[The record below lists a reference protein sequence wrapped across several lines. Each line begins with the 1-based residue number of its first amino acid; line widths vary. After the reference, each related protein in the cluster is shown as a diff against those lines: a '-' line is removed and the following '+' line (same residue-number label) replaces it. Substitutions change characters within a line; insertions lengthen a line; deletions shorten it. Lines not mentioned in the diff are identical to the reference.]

1 MKTLTKAVCWSAITL
16 CVCFIAIGAETT
28 TAKPKTTSS
37 PTPTRPNTT
46 TTSPTPTPKL
56 SCEERNSSCGSCTDD
71 YECYWCEPDSTCKPY
86 KVSISQLTPKGCKGN
101 KWYWKQCAVPG
112 YVLIIVVPSLVG
124 VILISLGCC
133 IYCCCCR
140 SRGRKGYEREEDRIR
155 QRREENRQRSQERRA
170 ERKQRTDAIR
180 QKYGLLTN
188 TDDENEIV

>member
-16 CVCFIAIGAETT
+16 CVCFIAIGAETA
-28 TAKPKTTSS
+28 TAKHKTTSS

-46 TTSPTPTPKL
+46 ATTSPTPTPKL
-56 SCEERNSSCGSCTDD
+56 SCEERNSCCGPCTDD

-140 SRGRKGYEREEDRIR
+140 SRGRKGYEQEKDRNR
-155 QRREENRQRSQERRA
+155 RREKNLQRSQG
-170 ERKQRTDAIR
+170 
-180 QKYGLLTN
+180 KYLLTN
-188 TDDENEIV
+188 TDDDNEIL